1 MRASPIDPERLEHC
15 ACFNTRKA
23 ARAVTRAFDTALAP
37 CGLES
42 TQFTV
47 LAALAGGRHG
57 ISSLA
62 QHLVMDRSTVTRNIQ
77 PLVRR
82 GLIAVRRGR
91 DARRRDISL
100 TAAGLRKLKAAVPAW
115 RKIQQETISAV
126 GRARYIRLLDGLSS
140 VSAIA
145 PPTRDVR

>member
-1 MRASPIDPERLEHC
+1 MRASRVDPERLEHC
-15 ACFNTRKA
+15 ACFSTRKA

-47 LAALAGGRHG
+47 LAALAGEPHG
-57 ISSLA
+57 VSSLA
-62 QHLVMDRSTVTRNIQ
+62 QHLAMDRSTVTRNIQ

-82 GLIAVRRGR
+82 GLVAVRRGR

-100 TAAGLRKLKAAVPAW
+100 TAAGLRKLKAAMPVW
-115 RKIQQETISAV
+115 RKTQQRTVSAI
-126 GRARYIRLLDGLSS
+126 GRARYITLLGGLSS
-140 VSAIA
+140 LSTIA
-145 PPTRDVR
+145 PQTRDAR